1 MSIYSCNISNVCRAA
16 GSSSCATL
24 SYISGKKV
32 KEDRTGEIYQYGRDE
47 RVEYVGTILPENA
60 PAEYREPARLFNAI
74 ENFEKPCNARTA
86 KKIMLIPAPS
96 PAKERLLKEG

>member
-47 RVEYVGTILPENA
+47 RVEYVGTILPESMQIQLSCSMRLKTLRN
-60 PAEYREPARLFNAI
+60 PAMQEPPRKL
-74 ENFEKPCNARTA
+74 C
-86 KKIMLIPAPS
+86 LS
-96 PAKERLLKEG
+96 RLLHRLKRGC